1 MNRKLFSLAL
11 FSLALT
17 TGAIAQTKTE
27 TDKKEKRD
35 ETITI
40 RKKAGSGDKTTIV
53 IDGDK
58 ITVDGKPIE
67 DVNNAD
73 IQVFRSRDRVPL
85 QLRRSAPM
93 GGMKMLLDGV
103 PGGGNRAFLGVSS
116 AKDEKGAKI
125 NSIEKES
132 AAEKA
137 GLKKDDIITK
147 VGDTKIENSEDLYDA
162 IGKYKPEDKVTI
174 TYLRDGREAQTT
186 AMLGKNKAPQM
197 LRLDRGDFGDN
208 FREFNFKMPNL
219 PEMNGMDLLMGGR
232 PRLGVQIQDQADGKG
247 VKVLDVDEDAAA
259 SKAGLKKEDVITA
272 INGSAVNSVDE
283 LKNKLREQKE
293 GSSFTITYLRDGKS
307 QTVNITYPKK
317 LKMAEL

>member
-1 MNRKLFSLAL
+1 MNRKLFSIAL
-11 FSLALT
+11 FSLALA
-17 TGAIAQTKTE
+17 TGAMAQTKTE

-40 RKKAGSGDKTTIV
+40 RKKGGSGDKTTIV

-67 DVNNAD
+67 DLKNTD
-73 IQVFRSRDRVPL
+73 IEVFRSRDRMPL
-85 QLRRSAPM
+85 QLRRSAPI
-93 GGMKMLLDGV
+93 GGMKMLLDRV
-103 PGGGNRAFLGVSS
+103 PGSNRAFLGVSS

-147 VGDTKIENSEDLYDA
+147 VGDTKIEDSEDLYDA
-162 IGKYKPEDKVTI
+162 IGKYKPEEKVTI

-186 AMLGKNKAPQM
+186 ATLGKSTAPRM
-197 LRLDRGDFGDN
+197 LRLDRDNFGDN
-208 FREFNFKMPNL
+208 FRDFNFKMPNL
-219 PEMNGMDLLMGGR
+219 PDMNGMDLLLGGR

-259 SKAGLKKEDVITA
+259 SKAGLKKDDVITA

-283 LKNKLREQKE
+283 LKSKLRDQKE
-293 GSSFTITYLRDGKS
+293 GSSFTVTYLRDGRS
-307 QTVNITYPKK
+307 QTVTITYPKK

>member
-1 MNRKLFSLAL
+1 MNRKLFSIAL
-11 FSLALT
+11 FSLALA
-17 TGAIAQTKTE
+17 TGGMAQTKTE
-27 TDKKEKRD
+27 PDKKEKRD

-40 RKKAGSGDKTTIV
+40 RKKGGSGDKTTIV

-67 DVNNAD
+67 DLKNTD
-73 IQVFRSRDRVPL
+73 IEVFRSRDRMPL
-85 QLRRSAPM
+85 QLRRSAPI
-93 GGMKMLLDGV
+93 GGMKMLLDRVQGS
-103 PGGGNRAFLGVSS
+103 NRAFLGVSS

-147 VGDTKIENSEDLYDA
+147 VGDTKIEDSEDLYDA
-162 IGKYKPEDKVTI
+162 IGKYKPEEKVTI

-186 AMLGKNKAPQM
+186 ATLSKSTAPRM
-197 LRLDRGDFGDN
+197 LRLDRDNFGDN

-219 PEMNGMDLLMGGR
+219 PDMNGMDLLLGGR

-247 VKVLDVDEDAAA
+247 VKVLDVDDDAAA
-259 SKAGLKKEDVITA
+259 SKAGLKKDDVITA

-283 LKNKLREQKE
+283 LKSKLRDQKE
-293 GSSFTITYLRDGKS
+293 GSSFTVTYLRDGRS
-307 QTVNITYPKK
+307 QTVTITYPKK
-317 LKMAEL
+317 LKIAEL

>member
-1 MNRKLFSLAL
+1 MNRKLFSIAL
-11 FSLALT
+11 FSLALA
-17 TGAIAQTKTE
+17 TGAMAQTKTE

-40 RKKAGSGDKTTIV
+40 RKKGGSGDKTTIV

-67 DVNNAD
+67 DLKNTD
-73 IQVFRSRDRVPL
+73 IEVFRSRDRMPL
-85 QLRRSAPM
+85 QLRRSAPI
-93 GGMKMLLDGV
+93 GGMKMLLDRV
-103 PGGGNRAFLGVSS
+103 PGSNRAFLGVSS

-147 VGDTKIENSEDLYDA
+147 VGDTKIEDSEDLYDA
-162 IGKYKPEDKVTI
+162 IGKYKPEEKVTI

-186 AMLGKNKAPQM
+186 ATLGKSTAPRM
-197 LRLDRGDFGDN
+197 LRLDRDNFGDN
-208 FREFNFKMPNL
+208 FRDFNFKMPNL
-219 PEMNGMDLLMGGR
+219 PDMNGMDLLLGGR

-247 VKVLDVDEDAAA
+247 VKVLDVDDDAAA
-259 SKAGLKKEDVITA
+259 SKAGLKKDDVITA

-283 LKNKLREQKE
+283 LKSKLRDQKE
-293 GSSFTITYLRDGKS
+293 GSSFTVTYLRDGRS
-307 QTVNITYPKK
+307 QTVTITYPKK

>member
-11 FSLALT
+11 FSLALA

-27 TDKKEKRD
+27 SDKKEKRD

-40 RKKAGSGDKTTIV
+40 RKKGGSGDKTTIV

-67 DVNNAD
+67 DLKNTD
-73 IQVFRSRDRVPL
+73 IEVFRSRDRMPL

-103 PGGGNRAFLGVSS
+103 PGAGNRAFLGVSS

-147 VGDTKIENSEDLYDA
+147 VGDTKIEDSEDLYDA
-162 IGKYKPEDKVTI
+162 IGKYKPEEKVSI

-186 AMLGKNKAPQM
+186 ATLGKSTAPRM

-208 FREFNFKMPNL
+208 FRDFNFKMPNL
-219 PEMNGMDLLMGGR
+219 PEMNGMDMLMGGR

-259 SKAGLKKEDVITA
+259 SKAGLKKDDVITA

-283 LKNKLREQKE
+283 LKSKLRDQKE

>member
-27 TDKKEKRD
+27 SDKKEKRD
-35 ETITI
+35 ESITI

-103 PGGGNRAFLGVSS
+103 PGTGNRAFLGVSS

-137 GLKKDDIITK
+137 GLKNDDIITK

-162 IGKYKPEDKVTI
+162 IGKYKPE
-174 TYLRDGREAQTT
+174 
-186 AMLGKNKAPQM
+186 
-197 LRLDRGDFGDN
+197 
-208 FREFNFKMPNL
+208 
-219 PEMNGMDLLMGGR
+219 
-232 PRLGVQIQDQADGKG
+232 
-247 VKVLDVDEDAAA
+247 
-259 SKAGLKKEDVITA
+259 
-272 INGSAVNSVDE
+272 
-283 LKNKLREQKE
+283 
-293 GSSFTITYLRDGKS
+293 
-307 QTVNITYPKK
+307 
-317 LKMAEL
+317 